1 MNWLDYLIAVF
12 LILGAIRGAMKGFA
26 VSVTSFFALYLALF
40 LGFHMMHRV
49 ASFWKEQFDL
59 QTAWL
64 PFLGFLTVFVLVLVG
79 ILLLGKLLDR
89 LFKAVAL
96 GLLNR
101 LAGAVFGF
109 LQLGFAA
116 GLLLWLVD
124 QVQLIDPNT
133 KYESALYAHTT
144 AYTQQLLDWGTAVL
158 PALGDVLGEID
169 GLFDKLITPK
179 ETGNL

>member
-1 MNWLDYLIAVF
+1 M
-12 LILGAIRGAMKGFA
+12 GAIRGAMKGFA
-26 VSVTSFFALYLALF
+26 VSVTSFLALYLALF
-40 LGFHMMHRV
+40 LGFRLMHRA
-49 ASFWKEQFDL
+49 ASFWAEQFDL

-64 PFLGFLTVFVLVLVG
+64 PFLGFLSVFVLVLVG
-79 ILLLGKLLDR
+79 MLFLGKLLDR
-89 LFKAVAL
+89 VFKAVAL

-133 KYESALYAHTT
+133 KYESMLYGQTT
-144 AYTQQLLDWGTAVL
+144 AYTKKLLDWGTAIL
-158 PALGDVLGEID
+158 PVLGDVLGEID
-169 GLFDKLITPK
+169 SLFDGLIEPGGSK
-179 ETGNL
+179 DL

>member
-1 MNWLDYLIAVF
+1 VNWLDYLIAIF

-26 VSVTSFFALYLALF
+26 VSVTSFIALYVALF
-40 LGFHMMHRV
+40 LGFRLMHR
-49 ASFWKEQFDL
+49 AANFWAEQFDL

-79 ILLLGKLLDR
+79 ILFLGKLLDR
-89 LFKAVAL
+89 MFKAVAL

-101 LAGAVFGF
+101 LAGALFGF
-109 LQLGFAA
+109 LQLGFAV

-133 KYESALYAHTT
+133 KYESLLYGHTT
-144 AYTQQLLDWGTAVL
+144 GYTQRLIDWGAAIL
-158 PALGDVLGEID
+158 PIVGDVLGEID
-169 GLFDKLITPK
+169 GLFDKLIAPEGT
-179 ETGNL
+179 EEI

>member
-1 MNWLDYLIAVF
+1 LNWLDYLIAI
-12 LILGAIRGAMKGFA
+12 LLLLGAIRGAMKGFA
-26 VSVTSFFALYLALF
+26 VSVTSFLALYVALF
-40 LGFHMMHRV
+40 LGFRLMHRA
-49 ASFWKEQFDL
+49 ASFWAEQFDL

-79 ILLLGKLLDR
+79 VLLLGKLLDR
-89 LFKAVAL
+89 MFKAVAL

-109 LQLGFAA
+109 LQFGFAI

-124 QVQLIDPNT
+124 QVQLIEPNT
-133 KYESALYAHTT
+133 KYESMLYEHTT

-158 PALGDVLGEID
+158 PVLGDVLGEID
-169 GLFDKLITPK
+169 GLFDKLIEPK
-179 ETGNL
+179 ETGDL

>member
-12 LILGAIRGAMKGFA
+12 LVLGAVRGAMKGFA
-26 VSVTSFFALYLALF
+26 VSATSFIALYVALF
-40 LGFHMMHRV
+40 VGFRLMHRA
-49 ASFWKEQFDL
+49 ASFWAEQFDL

-64 PFLGFLTVFVLVLVG
+64 PFLGFMTVFVLVLIG

-89 LFKAVAL
+89 FFKVVAL

-101 LAGAVFGF
+101 LAGAVFGI
-109 LQLGFAA
+109 LQLGFAV

-133 KYESALYAHTT
+133 KYESLLYGHTT
-144 AYTQQLLDWGTAVL
+144 AYTQRLIDWGTAAL
-158 PALGDVLGEID
+158 PIAGDILGEID
-169 GLFDKLITPK
+169 GLFDKLIVP
-179 ETGNL
+179 EELEAL